1 MNTYPMHVD
10 AHLDS
15 GLSRWLWLVKWL
27 LVIPHYVVLAFLWLA
42 FMVLSV
48 IAFFAILFT
57 GRYPRGI
64 FDFNVGVLRWSWR
77 VAYYAYGALGTDRYP
92 PFTLAEVPD
101 YPAHLSVDYPE
112 HLSRGLVLVKW
123 WLLALPHYLIVAI
136 FAGGGWYWTS
146 EVAGEGDVRWSSAGL
161 IGLLVFIAGVI
172 LLFTGRYP
180 RALFDFVLGMNRW
193 VLRVAAYAGLMT
205 DEYPPFRFDPGEDE
219 PGSGVA
225 ARVAVPPSGA
235 PPGVLPPPPAGTT
248 TYGAPPPASPPPSQ
262 TTPWTTGR
270 VLALA
275 FGTLVFLV
283 SMGFGI
289 AGATLAFADSQ
300 LRDSD
305 GFLMSGDQ
313 PVATQTYAIVSQDM
327 ELHSDVSWLPEA
339 LLGDAKVT
347 ATSSTGDPVFI
358 GVGSSAD
365 VANYLGDVEHVV
377 VTDLRMNGDLGD
389 PSYRNVPGGGA
400 PGAPADQDFWVAQAS
415 GTGTQ
420 AIDWTLESGTYT
432 VVVMDPTGA
441 SGVFADVAAGVTVPG
456 MSWVVGVLLSIA
468 ATGLIVAIA
477 LLLIAFRTPK
487 PSPPAPPAATVPP
500 AGGVS

>member
-42 FMVLSV
+42 FGVLSV
-48 IAFFAILFT
+48 MAFFAILFT

-123 WLLALPHYLIVAI
+123 WLLALPHYIIVAI
-136 FAGGGWYWTS
+136 FAGGGVYWTT
-146 EVAGEGDVRWSSAGL
+146 EVAGSDNSVRWSSAGL
-161 IGLLVFIAGVI
+161 IGVLVFIAGVI

-180 RALFDFVLGMNRW
+180 RGLFDFVLGMNRW

-205 DEYPPFRFDPGEDE
+205 DVYPPFRFDAGEDE
-219 PGSGVA
+219 PGDGTL
-225 ARVAVPPSGA
+225 ARVAVPPAGA
-235 PPGVLPPPPAGTT
+235 PPGVLPPPTARVGT
-248 TYGAPPPASPPPSQ
+248 AAPPPSQ
-262 TTPWTTGR
+262 TAPWTTGR

-275 FGTLVFLV
+275 FGTLAFLV
-283 SMGFGI
+283 SMGLGI
-289 AGATLAFADSQ
+289 GGATLAFADSQ
-300 LRDSD
+300 LRDD
-305 GFLMSGDQ
+305 AGFLMSGDQ
-313 PVATQTYAIVSQDM
+313 PVATQTYAIVSEDM

-347 ATSSTGDPVFI
+347 ATGGTGAPVFV
-358 GVGSSAD
+358 GVASSAD
-365 VANYLGDVEHVV
+365 VADYLGGVEHAVA
-377 VTDLRMNGDLGD
+377 TNLRMNGDLGD
-389 PSYRNVPGGGA
+389 PSYRTVPGDSA
-400 PGAPADQDFWVAQAS
+400 PAAPADQTFWLAQAS

-420 AIDWTLESGTYT
+420 AIEWPLESGTYT
-432 VVVMDPTGA
+432 VVVMDPGGGT
-441 SGVFADVAAGVTVPG
+441 GVFADVAAGVTVPG
-456 MSWVVGVLLSIA
+456 MSWVVGVLLSLAGI
-468 ATGLIVAIA
+468 GLIIAIA
-477 LLLIAFRTPK
+477 LLLIAFRNPA
-487 PSPPAPPAATVPP
+487 PAPPAPPATTGPP
-500 AGGVS
+500 AGGVG